1 MDRIKNIFI
10 TATIGLFIVTLL
22 NSCHKY
28 PEDPFISFRA
38 PNDRLKH
45 YEWTITSYQ
54 INGTEHIHDF
64 DSILSPRTLKD
75 LTLQFA
81 DDGYKKTIYRLYYMD
96 GFRELIT
103 DGEVTFSSV
112 NTINLFT
119 IDTLFVEK
127 FWNMPRV
134 KPNAQWTQASWGIR
148 ELYKKN
154 CHLRRNN
161 IDIYLKGK

>member
-1 MDRIKNIFI
+1 MSKIKNIFI
-10 TATIGLFIVTLL
+10 TTIVGLLL
-22 NSCHKY
+22 LTSLCFCHKF
-28 PEDPFISFRA
+28 PEDPFISFRS
-38 PNDRLKH
+38 PHDRLTL

-75 LTLQFA
+75 LTLQFS
-81 DDGYKKTIYRLYYMD
+81 DYEYKNTVYRLYYMD
-96 GFRELIT
+96 GFKELVT
-103 DGEVTFSSV
+103 DGEVGFSSV
-112 NTINLFT
+112 NTIHVSN

-127 FWNMPRV
+127 FWNMPKV
-134 KPNAQWTQASWGIR
+134 KPNTQWTSADWGIR